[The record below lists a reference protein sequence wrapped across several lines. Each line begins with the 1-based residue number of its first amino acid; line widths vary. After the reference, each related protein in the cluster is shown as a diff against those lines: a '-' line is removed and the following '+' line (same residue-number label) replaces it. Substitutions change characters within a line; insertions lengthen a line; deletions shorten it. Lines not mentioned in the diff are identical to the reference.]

1 MKKRSASK
9 TSQFPKWYVEFIAC
23 ILDQLPRPEQL
34 LDQNT
39 ALEWIN
45 NQQTLKRLLI
55 QILLPPFEVKEEF
68 EFAEYGNQAPASFP
82 SWYVKF
88 QSSIVRQLPRP
99 GLLDQNLDQKT
110 AMDWIKN
117 QESLKK
123 ALEALVHPDLRKFEF
138 AYAFNLTVPK
148 QYEHHIQITSFNQ
161 KNGLVGCKNLG
172 GDDDTYENVTEKL
185 EPGKTYLVK
194 FFKNN
199 KRASLTECLDFL
211 KKQKAIL
218 VGAQGLTLTWELLSK
233 FFPYGETASFDKKE
247 ALYSSHYVPIIW
259 REKNGEWGF
268 ATNDFESKHS
278 SHFICFCETA

>member
-23 ILDQLPRPEQL
+23 TLDQLPRPEQL

-39 ALEWIN
+39 AMEWIN
-45 NQQTLKRLLI
+45 NQQALKRLLI

-68 EFAEYGNQAPASFP
+68 EFAEYSNQAPTSFP
-82 SWYVKF
+82 GWYIKF
-88 QSSIVRQLPRP
+88 QSSIIRQLPRP
-99 GLLDQNLDQKT
+99 GLLDQST

-123 ALEALVHPDLRKFEF
+123 TLEALIHPDLRKFEF
-138 AYAFNLTVPK
+138 VYAFNLTVPK

-199 KRASLTECLDFL
+199 KRASLMECLDFL

-218 VGAQGLTLTWELLSK
+218 VGAQGLTLAWELLSK
-233 FFPYGETASFDKKE
+233 FFPRGETASFDKKE
-247 ALYSSHYVPIIW
+247 ALYNSCYVPIIW
-259 REKNGEWGF
+259 RENNGEWGF
-268 ATNDFESKHS
+268 ATNAFESKPS
-278 SHFICFCETA
+278 SHFICFCEMA